1 MTIKNTFALVLFLVS
16 VATLSAQTTVM
27 ETERTMS
34 FGSRPA
40 FRLEFKNTAAST
52 VESMWKDFAKKNF
65 NAKLKKDKKSGEWV
79 ARDLVSP
86 MMGSTRFAI
95 FSTVE
100 KVNDGAALTVWFD
113 GGSFFLN
120 RRDDSAHTE
129 EVSRSLRTLYFDVRR
144 TAIGEELKEQQA
156 KMVELEKKQ
165 KNLKKDDDD
174 LHKDIESYKAKIQK
188 AEEDIVKNEKDQ
200 NSNMVDQESQRRQ
213 LEETQR
219 RINNVESEQN

>member
-16 VATLSAQTTVM
+16 AATLSAQTVVM

-40 FRLEFKNTAAST
+40 FRLEFRNTAVST

-65 NAKLKKDKKSGEWV
+65 NAKLKKDKKSGELV
-79 ARDLVSP
+79 ASDLESSMVAS
-86 MMGSTRFAI
+86 RFAI
-95 FSTVE
+95 YSTVE
-100 KVNDGAALTVWFD
+100 KVNDGAALTVWID
-113 GGSFFLN
+113 GGSYFLN
-120 RRDDSAHTE
+120 RRDDSGHTE
-129 EVSRSLRTLYFDVRR
+129 EISRALRTLYYDVRR
-144 TAIGEELKEQQA
+144 TAIGEELKEQQD

-165 KNLKKDDDD
+165 KSLKKDNDD
-174 LHKDIESYKAKIQK
+174 LHKDIENYKAKIKK

-200 NSNMVDQESQRRQ
+200 ESNMVDQESQRRQ